1 MTLKQHWKQA
11 MNIYIVFIM
20 KKAIKS
26 EGCTC
31 CVRYVRAHN
40 SLLNEK
46 DDKEIK
52 HLEFIN
58 FLIYYSS

>member
-1 MTLKQHWKQA
+1 
-11 MNIYIVFIM
+11 M

-31 CVRYVRAHN
+31 CVRFVRVHN

-46 DDKEIK
+46 DDKKIK